1 MNKLG
6 LLIVFS
12 MMSFVSLAQQTA
24 PKVIKLE
31 DTIRGNQEQPKVLT
45 IVPWQAASVKH
56 SLPSQIVERINK
68 GFTPLERDDFSRQL
82 QFVTE
87 QVSDP
92 EQVSYP
98 EQGLK
103 P

>member
-1 MNKLG
+1 MSRY
-6 LLIVFS
+6 LLIVALLSFS
-12 MMSFVSLAQQTA
+12 ASAQQA
-24 PKVIKLE
+24 PEVIKLE

-45 IVPWQAASVKH
+45 IVPWQAPSVKQ

-68 GFTPLERDDFSRQL
+68 GFVPLERDEFNHQL
-82 QFVTE
+82 QFLTE
-87 QVSDP
+87 Q
-92 EQVSYP
+92 QVNDSYP